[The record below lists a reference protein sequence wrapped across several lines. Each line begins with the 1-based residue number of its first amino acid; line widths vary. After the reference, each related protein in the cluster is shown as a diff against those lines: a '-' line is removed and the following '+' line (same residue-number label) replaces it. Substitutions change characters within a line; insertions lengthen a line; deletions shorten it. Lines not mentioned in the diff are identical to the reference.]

1 MTLVTT
7 TKRLSMCIAL
17 LLTAQMYYTS
27 ASEHNVAGRVISE
40 YNEVQQAGCYMKQ
53 YRQCLKET
61 K

>member
-1 MTLVTT
+1 
-7 TKRLSMCIAL
+7 MCLGL
-17 LLTAQMYYTS
+17 LLTAQMYYAS
-27 ASEHNVAGRVISE
+27 ASGHNIAGRVISE